1 MSSWGN
7 TDKLEDKPHWPFER
21 TTRAGLDTANG
32 TGTSLTY
39 SANITTLAVT
49 GAGAGVAANANTLYF
64 QTTAGIKAG
73 MAVTQ
78 VTVGGVQTSNL
89 AYNSGEG
96 GFFAGNVIVAS
107 VTNGTVTLTPA
118 PGQGFALRGN
128 VAVGDTFIFGN
139 AISYPTGTYET
150 TYWKDTILVTAT
162 REANN
167 TVSVTHGNQGWVH
180 IRKKINN
187 DGTVRYL
194 SETLV
199 ALGNPV
205 ASNTTSGQTSNTN
218 VYTGV

>member
-1 MSSWGN
+1 MPSWGN
-7 TDKLEDKPHWPFER
+7 TDKLEDKPHWPAER
-21 TTRAGLDTANG
+21 TTRPGMDTANG
-32 TGTSLTY
+32 VGTSLTY
-39 SANITTLAVT
+39 SANVATFASNGTSI
-49 GAGAGVAANANTLYF
+49 VAANANTLYF
-64 QTTAGIKAG
+64 LSTAGIKAG

-78 VTVGGVQTSNL
+78 TTASSNL

-96 GFFAGNVIVAS
+96 GFFAGNVTVAS
-107 VTNGTVTLTPA
+107 VTNGTVTLSPA
-118 PGQGFALRGN
+118 PGQTSALRGN

-167 TVSVTHGNQGWVH
+167 TVAVTHGNQGWVH
-180 IRKKINN
+180 IRKKINS
-187 DGTVRYL
+187 DGTIRYL

-199 ALGNPV
+199 ALANPV
-205 ASNTTSGQTSNTN
+205 ASNTSSANTSNTQ

>member
-1 MSSWGN
+1 MSAWGN
-7 TDKLEDKPHWPFER
+7 TDKLEDKPHWAVLR
-21 TTRAGLDTANG
+21 TTRPGLDTANG

-39 SANITTLAVT
+39 SANIATLAIT
-49 GAGAGVAANANTLYF
+49 GGGAGVAANANTLYF

-78 VTVGGVQTSNL
+78 TTASSNL

-96 GFFAGNVIVAS
+96 GFFAGNVTVAS

-139 AISYPTGTYET
+139 AISYPAGTYET
-150 TYWKDTILVTAT
+150 TAWKDTILVTAT

-167 TVSVTHGNQGWVH
+167 TVAVTHGNQGWVH